1 MITDY
6 VLQTLNASWE
16 ILLESSGFILFGFF
30 MAGILKAFVPGDLV
44 AKHLGKGKFS
54 SILKA
59 SAFGVPI
66 PLCSCGVL
74 PAAAGLKEQ
83 GASKGATTSFLISTP
98 ETGVDS
104 IAVSWALLDP
114 IMTILRPV
122 SAFFTAIITGVLVNI
137 FDKEEPQH
145 VKPSAFAMAPAVS
158 GCSDGCG
165 CETTPHENLSFTQK
179 IKSGMKFAFGELFDD
194 ISKWLIIG
202 IILAGII
209 TTFLPENLIES
220 YLGDGILPMFAV
232 LTIAIPLYICA
243 TASTPVAA
251 ALAMKGLS
259 PGAALVFLL
268 AGPATNAA
276 SLTVIAKILG
286 KKAAG
291 IYLSSIII
299 CSIILGVIT
308 NKIYYMAGLNVT
320 SWIDSETHGSH
331 GLISIF
337 FAILLIT
344 LIIFNYIKSYNAR

>member
-1 MITDY
+1 MIADY
-6 VLQTLNASWE
+6 VIQTLNASWD

-30 MAGILKAFVPGDLV
+30 MAGLLKAFVPGDIV

-59 SAFGVPI
+59 SAFGVPL

-114 IMTILRPV
+114 IMTVLRPI
-122 SAFFTAIITGVLVNI
+122 SAFLTAIITGIIVNI
-137 FDKEEPQH
+137 FDKDVEEQPPAPLF
-145 VKPSAFAMAPAVS
+145 KMAPAGCDD
-158 GCSDGCG
+158 GCS
-165 CETTPHENLSFTQK
+165 CEQDMDEHRTFVQK
-179 IKSGMKFAFGELFDD
+179 FKSGMKFAFGDLFDD

-202 IILAGII
+202 VLLAGII
-209 TTFLPENLIES
+209 TTFLPADLIES
-220 YLGDGILPMFAV
+220 YLGDGLLPMFVV
-232 LTIAIPLYICA
+232 LTIAVPLYICA

-251 ALAMKGLS
+251 ALAFKGLS

-276 SLTVIAKILG
+276 SFTVIAKILG
-286 KKAAG
+286 KKTAV
-291 IYLSSIII
+291 IYLFSIIF
-299 CSIILGVIT
+299 CSIVLGLIT
-308 NKIYYMAGLNVT
+308 NKIYYMAGLDIT
-320 SWIDSETHGSH
+320 SWISAETHGSH
-331 GLISIF
+331 GIISIL
-337 FAILLIT
+337 FAVLLVG
-344 LIIFNYIKSYNAR
+344 LMAFNFVKKYNA